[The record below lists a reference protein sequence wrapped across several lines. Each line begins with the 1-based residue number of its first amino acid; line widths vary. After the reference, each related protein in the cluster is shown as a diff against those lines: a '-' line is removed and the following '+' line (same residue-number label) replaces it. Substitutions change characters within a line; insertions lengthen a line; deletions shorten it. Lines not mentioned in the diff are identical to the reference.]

1 MNRKKQRADIIKDF
15 CRQLRLPAIAENF
28 EELESRASDYEDYLC
43 QLLALESESKDNRQ
57 AESRIKAARFPYRKY
72 LEDLETEYL
81 PISLQRMLPELVTLG
96 FIDQGQNLIF
106 VGNPGT
112 GKTHTAI
119 GLGIRACQQGYRVL
133 FTTVP
138 LLVTELKENNS
149 ERHLQA
155 FQKRFARYDLVIAD
169 ELGYISFD
177 REGADLLFTCLS
189 LRSASKSIIIT
200 SNLTFERWSEIF
212 GDPAITGAMVDRL
225 TFGARLIDMTG
236 DSYRQRSTLKAN
248 GIANINQV
256 AGTAE
261 TTAVAAD

>member
-1 MNRKKQRADIIKDF
+1 MSRTQKKSDIIKDF
-15 CRQLRLPAIAENF
+15 CRQLRLPAIAEHF
-28 EELESRASDYEDYLC
+28 EELEGSASDYEDFLW
-43 QLLALESESKDNRQ
+43 QLLALETEDKDNRQ
-57 AESRIKAARFPYRKY
+57 AESRIKTAHFPYKKY

-81 PISLQRMLPELVTLG
+81 PVSLQRLLPELATLN

-119 GLGIRACQQGYRVL
+119 GLGIKACQQGYRVL

-138 LLVTELKENNS
+138 LLVTELKEHNN
-149 ERHLQA
+149 ERRLKA

-189 LRSASKSIIIT
+189 LRSMNKSIIIT

-225 TFGARLIDMTG
+225 TFGAKLIDMTG
-236 DSYRQRSTLKAN
+236 SSYRLRSTLKEN
-248 GIANINQV
+248 GIEDINQV
-256 AGTAE
+256 AAE
-261 TTAVAAD
+261 MEAAS